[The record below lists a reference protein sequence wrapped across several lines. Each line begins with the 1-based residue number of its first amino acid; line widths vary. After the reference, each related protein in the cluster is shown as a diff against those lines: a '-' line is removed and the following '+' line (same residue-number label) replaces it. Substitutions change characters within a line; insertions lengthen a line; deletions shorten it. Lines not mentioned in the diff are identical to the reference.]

1 MNLKAISQWLNKDVK
16 PSTAENT
23 FIPLKRLKIAK
34 TIYPDG
40 KKRMSLNGKDE
51 WYGLSEISIL
61 ARISKNNNK

>member
-16 PSTAENT
+16 PSTLENT
-23 FIPLKRLKIAK
+23 YIPLNTLKIAK

-51 WYGLSEISIL
+51 WYGMQEGKML
-61 ARISKNNNK
+61 AKTSKNNNK

>member
-1 MNLKAISQWLNKDVK
+1 MNLKAISTWLNKDVK

-23 FIPLKRLKIAK
+23 FIPLNTLKIAK

-40 KKRMSLNGKDE
+40 VKRMSLNGKDE

-61 ARISKNNNK
+61 ARISKNNKK

>member
-23 FIPLKRLKIAK
+23 YIPLNTLKIAK

-40 KKRMSLNGKDE
+40 KKRMSLNGVDE
-51 WYGLSEISIL
+51 WYGMS
-61 ARISKNNNK
+61 SKSNFKKNK

>member
-23 FIPLKRLKIAK
+23 YVPLERLKIAK

-40 KKRMSLNGKDE
+40 EKRMSLNGEHE
-51 WYGLSEISIL
+51 WYGLQVGNML
-61 ARISKNNNK
+61 AKKGINDNK

>member
-23 FIPLKRLKIAK
+23 YVPLNTLKIAK

-40 KKRMSLNGKDE
+40 IKRMSLNGVDE
-51 WYGLSEISIL
+51 WYGLQVDNIL
-61 ARISKNNNK
+61 TKKGINDNK

>member
-23 FIPLKRLKIAK
+23 FIPLNTLKIAK

-61 ARISKNNNK
+61 ARISKNNDK

>member
-23 FIPLKRLKIAK
+23 YVPLNTLKIAK

-40 KKRMSLNGKDE
+40 KKRMSLNGVDE
-51 WYGLSEISIL
+51 FYGLQEGNTL
-61 ARISKNNNK
+61 NKKK

>member
-23 FIPLKRLKIAK
+23 YVPLNTLKIAK

-61 ARISKNNNK
+61 ARISKNNDK

>member
-23 FIPLKRLKIAK
+23 YIPLNTLKIAK

-40 KKRMSLNGKDE
+40 IKRMSLNGVDE
-51 WYGLSEISIL
+51 WYGMQEGKNLTK
-61 ARISKNNNK
+61 SK

>member
-23 FIPLKRLKIAK
+23 YVPLNTLKIAK

-40 KKRMSLNGKDE
+40 IKRMSLNGVDE
-51 WYGLSEISIL
+51 WYGMQMGNKIL
-61 ARISKNNNK
+61 KTKRNG